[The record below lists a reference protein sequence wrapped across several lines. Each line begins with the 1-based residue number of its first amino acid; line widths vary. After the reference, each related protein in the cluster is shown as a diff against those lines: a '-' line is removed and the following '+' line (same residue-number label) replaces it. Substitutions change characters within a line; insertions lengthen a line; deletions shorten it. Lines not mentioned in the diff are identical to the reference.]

1 MERYKYRMDKIVKI
15 ALVTII
21 VILLCVDYILGL
33 LSKTRVLQYYYMN
46 IRCWLIN
53 IENILFIDNYSNAI
67 LSTYKT
73 NKYEVM
79 TTEELFEKFTSN
91 SFTEEELSS
100 LHEKCKNIKGW
111 DVQEEPYRHINPA
124 SKDNWLK
131 RLP

>member
-1 MERYKYRMDKIVKI
+1 MLAHKY
-15 ALVTII
+15 
-21 VILLCVDYILGL
+21 GGH
-33 LSKTRVLQYYYMN
+33 S
-46 IRCWLIN
+46 
-53 IENILFIDNYSNAI
+53 FIDNYSNAI
-67 LSTYKT
+67 LFIYKT

-131 RLP
+131 DCPKKLREELDKLWQLD

>member
-1 MERYKYRMDKIVKI
+1 MLAHKYREH
-15 ALVTII
+15 T
-21 VILLCVDYILGL
+21 
-33 LSKTRVLQYYYMN
+33 
-46 IRCWLIN
+46 
-53 IENILFIDNYSNAI
+53 FIDNYSNAI

-79 TTEELFEKFTSN
+79 TT
-91 SFTEEELSS
+91 EELSS

-131 RLP
+131 DCPKKLREELDKLWQLD

>member
-1 MERYKYRMDKIVKI
+1 MHWLHTRI
-15 ALVTII
+15 AKQNTSTS
-21 VILLCVDYILGL
+21 ILLYEYQMLAHKYGGH
-33 LSKTRVLQYYYMN
+33 S
-46 IRCWLIN
+46 
-53 IENILFIDNYSNAI
+53 FIDNYSNAI

-100 LHEKCKNIKGW
+100 LHEKWNNIKGW

-131 RLP
+131 DCPKKLREELDKLWQLD